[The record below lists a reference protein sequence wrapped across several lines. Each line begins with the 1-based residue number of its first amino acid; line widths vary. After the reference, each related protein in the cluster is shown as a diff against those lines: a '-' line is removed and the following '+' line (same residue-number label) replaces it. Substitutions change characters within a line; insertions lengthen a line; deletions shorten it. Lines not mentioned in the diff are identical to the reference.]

1 MRKRLPALFVAVGA
15 ALLAASAG
23 MGAGGLQTT
32 RLASVNFPDRAFVLA
47 VPKPIAL
54 KGAQV
59 HVTENGRPVLGVSVV
74 PAKATLSRTFGVVLV
89 IDASN
94 SMRGVPIAEAMKAA
108 RVFVAHKAP
117 SAALGVVTFNRTASV
132 VVPPTADTNTVLA
145 SLSTLPALAR
155 GTHLY
160 DATSRAL
167 DVLKAEKIKAGSI
180 VLLSDGHDT
189 GSLTSSDA
197 VAAKAR
203 AAGVRVFAVGLRS
216 PQYSP
221 GPLRSLSRATGAAY
235 AESSATGLPGIYKAR
250 SEQLANEYL
259 LRYRS
264 LAGPA
269 ATVNVKISVAGLSG
283 QAATSYQTPALP
295 STSPPPFHRGFFD
308 RFLASSGS
316 VVLMSLLAAGLA
328 WFGISTLLRS
338 RRSGLQGRI
347 SEYST
352 EPSALGGTEE
362 SLRTRE
368 RLLSH
373 VLLTAERAFE
383 RTPWWDR
390 FKEELDIAE
399 YRIGPVPLAAG
410 TVALTIVAA
419 IVLGLISPFL
429 ALFALAV
436 PLFVRSSYKQKLARR
451 RKAFEAQMPDNLTVL
466 AASLRA
472 GHSFVGALSSV
483 LEEAEEPSRSELR
496 RAIADEQLGVPI
508 EDALLRV
515 ARRMD
520 SADLEQVAL
529 VASLQRETGG
539 NTAEVLDAVVDS
551 VRERFQLRRL
561 VATLTAQGRLARW
574 ILIALPIVTGLVI
587 ALLNPGYLRPLF
599 TTATGQFLLVF
610 AAVLLVIGSFA
621 IKRITEI
628 EI

>member
-1 MRKRLPALFVAVGA
+1 MRTRLLALLVVVAT
-15 ALLAASAG
+15 ALLAATASR
-23 MGAGGLQTT
+23 GADGLRTT
-32 RLASVNFPDRAFVLA
+32 RLASVSFPDRAFVLA
-47 VPKPIAL
+47 VPKPLAL
-54 KGAQV
+54 KGARV
-59 HVTENGRPVLGVSVV
+59 HVEENGRSVVGVTVV
-74 PAKATLSRTFGVVLV
+74 PARATLSRTFGVVLV

-94 SMRGVPIAEAMKAA
+94 SMRGVAITQAMKAA
-108 RVFVAHKAP
+108 RVFAGHKAA

-132 VVPPTADTNTVLA
+132 VLLPTADTKAVMA
-145 SLSTLPALAR
+145 SLSTLPTLAR

-160 DATSRAL
+160 DATARAL
-167 DVLKAEKIKAGSI
+167 DVLRAEKIKAGSI

-189 GSLTSSDA
+189 GSLISSAD

-203 AAGVRVFAVGLRS
+203 AAGVRIFAVGLRS
-216 PQYSP
+216 PQFNP
-221 GPLRSLSRATGAAY
+221 GALGSLSRATGAAY

-269 ATVNVKISVAGLSG
+269 ETVHVKISVAGLPG
-283 QAATSYQTPALP
+283 EAVTSYQTPALP

-347 SEYST
+347 GEYST
-352 EPSALGGTEE
+352 ESPGTTHEE
-362 SLRTRE
+362 LRTRE

-383 RTPWWDR
+383 RAPWWDR

-399 YRIGPVPLAAG
+399 FPIRPVPLAAG
-410 TVALTIVAA
+410 TVALAIVAA
-419 IVLGLISPFL
+419 ILLGLISPLL

-436 PLFVRSSYKQKLARR
+436 PFAVRSAYKRKLAQR
-451 RKAFEAQMPDNLTVL
+451 RKAFETQMPDNLTVL

-483 LEEAEEPSRSELR
+483 LDEAEEPSRAELR
-496 RAIADEQLGVPI
+496 RAVSDEQLGVPI

-520 SADLEQVAL
+520 NADLEQVAL

-574 ILIALPIVTGLVI
+574 ILTLLPVVTGLIV
-587 ALLNPGYLRPLF
+587 ALLNPYYLRPLF
-599 TTATGQFLLVF
+599 TTTTGQMMLGLAVVLVV
-610 AAVLLVIGSFA
+610 AGSFT
-621 IKRITEI
+621 IKRITDI